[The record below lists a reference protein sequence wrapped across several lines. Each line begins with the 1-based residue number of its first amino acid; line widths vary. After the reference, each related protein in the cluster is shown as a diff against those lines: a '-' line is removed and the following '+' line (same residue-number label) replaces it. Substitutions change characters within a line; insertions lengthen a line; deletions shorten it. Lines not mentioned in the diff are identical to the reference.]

1 MDRVEKYNRNL
12 YERLSK
18 DSEIKDFINK
28 HGLSED
34 YVIGH
39 INLFNACY
47 ESLALCRDCDGLASC
62 KQKRKGEVMSLAYD
76 GTVYQ
81 ELSYCDKKRKQM
93 DDSRILSHFIYS
105 DIPKEYEKLSLDNIP
120 LPDDE
125 IKKLFLLC
133 FDILSGQRNKGLY
146 ILGDLGVGKTYMCMA
161 LANSLNLKGESTAF
175 VKCTSFINNMRR
187 LVVNDSAS
195 YDRTMAKI
203 KECKYLILDDLGS
216 ESVSSFSRDDVLFDL
231 LDYRMEHKLCTV
243 FTTNLPK
250 KDLYLHYVYDKN
262 DNSSKMR
269 AKRLIERIGV
279 LSDEYV
285 LSGNNKRLV

>member
-18 DSEIKDFINK
+18 NSEIKDFINK

-47 ESLALCRDCDGLASC
+47 ESLSLCRDCDGLASC

-105 DIPKEYEKLSLDNIP
+105 DIPVALCGIEGVVVVIKNGRALIMKKGKSSLVRDVV
-120 LPDDE
+120 
-125 IKKLFLLC
+125 KQMK
-133 FDILSGQRNKGLY
+133 
-146 ILGDLGVGKTYMCMA
+146 
-161 LANSLNLKGESTAF
+161 NSN
-175 VKCTSFINNMRR
+175 V
-187 LVVNDSAS
+187 
-195 YDRTMAKI
+195 
-203 KECKYLILDDLGS
+203 
-216 ESVSSFSRDDVLFDL
+216 
-231 LDYRMEHKLCTV
+231 
-243 FTTNLPK
+243 
-250 KDLYLHYVYDKN
+250 
-262 DNSSKMR
+262 
-269 AKRLIERIGV
+269 
-279 LSDEYV
+279 
-285 LSGNNKRLV
+285 